1 MSSALVSYIILTVL
15 TNAEAQ
21 KETEVKIGT
30 MQIKIL
36 AFDKILYS
44 FWTFYPHFLAFT

>member
-30 MQIKIL
+30 MQRYLHLIKYCTVFGHFIL
-36 AFDKILYS
+36 IS
-44 FWTFYPHFLAFT
+44 